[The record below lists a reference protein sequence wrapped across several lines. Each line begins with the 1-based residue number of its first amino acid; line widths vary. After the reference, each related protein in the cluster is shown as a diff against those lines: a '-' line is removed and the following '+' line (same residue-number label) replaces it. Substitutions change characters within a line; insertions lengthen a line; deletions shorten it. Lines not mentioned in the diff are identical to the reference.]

1 VVKQRSRAQDI
12 VAKQQIE
19 TIENNIK
26 FFSKMPKE
34 KVEVLVE
41 GGKATAAPPLGPAL
55 GPMGVNIG
63 QVVSDINK
71 KTSSFQGMQ
80 VPVKIFI
87 DKETKQYEIIIGT
100 PPASGLIKKEAN
112 LEKAS
117 GKAKHEMVADIL
129 IEQVIKIAKMK
140 ETATLGKS
148 LKEKVK
154 EIIGTCQSMGI
165 LVEGKHAKDTL
176 RDVEAGKFD
185 EEIRL
190 EKTELTAEELAK
202 LEEEKKRLAEGLAK
216 KKAEFEKIANEII
229 AQMAGKQRGEIKAK
243 LTAAGIPDDMIKEL
257 LPIEGAA
264 AAAEAKP
271 AAGATPAAE
280 AKKEAPKKEEK
291 KR

>member
-1 VVKQRSRAQDI
+1 
-12 VAKQQIE
+12 
-19 TIENNIK
+19 
-26 FFSKMPKE
+26 MPKE
-34 KVEVLVE
+34 KVEVLVD

-87 DKETKQYEIIIGT
+87 DKETKQYEIVIGT
-100 PPASGLIKKEAN
+100 PPASGLIKKEVS
-112 LEKAS
+112 LEKGS
-117 GKAKHEMVADIL
+117 GKPKHEMVADIL

-154 EIIGTCQSMGI
+154 EVVGTCQSMGI
-165 LVEGKHAKDTL
+165 LVEGKHAKETL
-176 RDVEAGKFD
+176 RDIEAGKFD

-190 EKTELTAEELAK
+190 EKTELTAEELSQ
-202 LEEEKKRLAEGLAK
+202 LEEKKKTLAEEVAK
-216 KKAEFEKIANEII
+216 RKAEFEKVAKEII
-229 AQMAGKQRGEIKAK
+229 AQMAGKPRGEIKAK
-243 LTAAGIPDDMIKEL
+243 LTQAGIPDEMIKEL
-257 LPIEGAA
+257 LPVEGAA
-264 AAAEAKP
+264 AAPGAAP
-271 AAGATPAAE
+271 AAG

-291 KR
+291 KK

>member
-1 VVKQRSRAQDI
+1 
-12 VAKQQIE
+12 
-19 TIENNIK
+19 
-26 FFSKMPKE
+26 MPKE

-41 GGKATAAPPLGPAL
+41 GGKATAAPPVGPAL

-63 QVVSDINK
+63 QVIADINK

-87 DKETKQYEIIIGT
+87 DKETKKYEIIIGT
-100 PPASGLIKKEAN
+100 PPASGLIRKEAN
-112 LEKAS
+112 IEKGS

-140 ETATLGKS
+140 ETATLGKF

-165 LVEGKHAKDTL
+165 LVEGKPAKETIK
-176 RDVEAGKFD
+176 DVDAGMYD

-202 LEEEKKRLAEGLAK
+202 LEEKKKMLAEELAK
-216 KKAEFEKIANEII
+216 RKAEFEKIAKEII
-229 AQMAGKQRGEIKAK
+229 AQMAGKARGEIKAK
-243 LTAAGIPDDMIKEL
+243 LVLAGIPDDMIKEL

-271 AAGATPAAE
+271 AAGAAPEAE
-280 AKKEAPKKEEK
+280 AKKEAPKKEERK
-291 KR
+291 K